1 MLFIYLIIVNLIA
14 FVLFGIDKAKAKR
27 NKWRIKESTLLI
39 AAAIGGSY
47 GALLGMFFF
56 HHKTRKPKFYILIPV
71 IALVYAVFLWYFRG
85 CIY

>member
-14 FVLFGIDKAKAKR
+14 FVLFGIDKRKAKK

-47 GALLGMFFF
+47 GALLGMFIF
-56 HHKTRKPKFYILIPV
+56 HHKTRKPKFFLSVPVFAVIYTILIGY
-71 IALVYAVFLWYFRG
+71 ISHFF
-85 CIY
+85 

>member
-14 FVLFGIDKAKAKR
+14 FVLFGIDKRKAKK

-47 GALLGMFFF
+47 GALLGMFIF
-56 HHKTRKPKFYILIPV
+56 HHITRKPKFFLSVPVFAVIYTILIGY
-71 IALVYAVFLWYFRG
+71 ISHFF
-85 CIY
+85 

>member
-1 MLFIYLIIVNLIA
+1 MIVIYLLAVNLIT

-56 HHKTRKPKFYILIPV
+56 HHKTRKPKFFLSVPVFAVIYTILIGY
-71 IALVYAVFLWYFRG
+71 ISHFF
-85 CIY
+85 